1 MAERPKP
8 PKVKAEKE
16 EAADEELSS
25 LISGGG
31 GGGGESV
38 EDGMR
43 RLYWEFVRVED
54 QLDKRYWRPAKSTD
68 SASNAEESDQEEG
81 THISAFVCV
90 WCVADDRLSTG
101 KDSEEDPERV
111 VLFDD
116 LKYNIFEVAD
126 DQLRMQLIFAFLK
139 LLGADLEG
147 IALLREDARSTAAQA
162 SSSSSSS
169 SSSLI
174 AVSSNHV
181 SRKRDFLE
189 REDLGDVFAVLDSLS
204 IAVADG
210 ATSMNPADPYATEHK
225 EMWALG
231 QQPRAGVEISERM
244 DTLSTGAGPG
254 RAAVLKNRASMW
266 MRNVTTITDPS
277 KLKFIRYCVCV
288 CVCVCVVS

>member
-1 MAERPKP
+1 MCAC
-8 PKVKAEKE
+8 
-16 EAADEELSS
+16 
-25 LISGGG
+25 
-31 GGGGESV
+31 
-38 EDGMR
+38 
-43 RLYWEFVRVED
+43 
-54 QLDKRYWRPAKSTD
+54 
-68 SASNAEESDQEEG
+68 
-81 THISAFVCV
+81 VCV
-90 WCVADDRLSTG
+90 CVADGSLSTG

-147 IALLREDARSTAAQA
+147 IALLREDARSTAAEA
-162 SSSSSSS
+162 SS

-210 ATSMNPADPYATEHK
+210 VTSMNPTDPYATEHK
-225 EMWALG
+225 EMWALD

-244 DTLSTGAGPG
+244 DTLSAGAGPG
-254 RAAVLKNRASMW
+254 RGAAFKNRASMW

-277 KLKFIRYCVCV
+277 KLKFIRYCCV
-288 CVCVCVVS
+288 CVCVCGETVLMMSRFRNVFQSMLKLFPGSTTLAAAYLRFEGGQTNLTEAREAAKSLLSANRTNLPLWNEYAQLEHKSGHLPEVCPPSLRTVPL